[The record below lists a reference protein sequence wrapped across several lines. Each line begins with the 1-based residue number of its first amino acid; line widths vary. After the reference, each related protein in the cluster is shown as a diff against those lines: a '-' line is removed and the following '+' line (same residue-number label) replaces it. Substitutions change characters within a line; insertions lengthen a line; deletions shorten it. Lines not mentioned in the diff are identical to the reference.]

1 MAIVDFFLDAAKELI
16 SGGKKYWIWVL
27 ALIFFTVLGG
37 LTYIGQ
43 FMNGLIVTGMSDQV
57 SWGFYVSNF
66 TYLVGMA
73 AAAVMV
79 VVPTY
84 IFKDKN
90 ARSVVILGEALAV
103 AATVMCVL
111 FVTVDMGRPE
121 RIWHMLPFI
130 GRFNWP
136 NSMLTW
142 DVLVLQGYMLL
153 NLFVPLYI
161 LYHRYVG
168 KDYNHKLVF
177 GFVVLSI
184 FWAISIHTVTAFLFS
199 SNTARPFW
207 NTALTAPRFLA
218 SAFTAGPAFMIIA
231 FRIIDRFSTYE
242 IPKQAI
248 NMLALI
254 VTVAMQINLVMVG
267 AEIFT
272 EFYAET
278 SHSASAHYMFF
289 GLNGMNGLMPWVYSA
304 IIMNIIAVTLLM
316 IHRTRQNLNTLTFA
330 CVLAAVGIWMEKGM
344 GFVVPGFVPTPLGE
358 VFEYFPTIN
367 EILIALGVWSIGM
380 LIFTALVKV
389 AIPIQGGTLQWSK
402 AGNTA

>member
-1 MAIVDFFLDAAKELI
+1 MAIVDFILDSTKELFK
-16 SGGKKYWIWVL
+16 GGKRYWFWML
-27 ALIFFTVLGG
+27 ALVFFIVLGG

-43 FMNGLIVTGMSDQV
+43 FRAGLIKTGMSDQV
-57 SWGFYVSNF
+57 SWGFYVANF

-121 RIWHMLPFI
+121 RIWHVFPFI

-136 NSMLTW
+136 DSMLTW
-142 DVLVLQGYMLL
+142 DVIVLQGYMIL
-153 NLFVPLYI
+153 NLALPLYI

-168 KDYNHKLVF
+168 KDYNHKLVY
-177 GFVVLSI
+177 GLVILSI

-199 SNTARPFW
+199 SNAARPFW
-207 NTALTAPRFLA
+207 HSALTAPRFLA

-231 FRIIDRFSTYE
+231 FRIIHRYANYE
-242 IPKQAI
+242 IPRQAI
-248 NMLALI
+248 DMLAII

-272 EFYAET
+272 EFYSET
-278 SHSASAHYMFF
+278 AHSAHAHYLFF
-289 GLNGMNGLMPWVYSA
+289 GLNGLNGLVPWIYSA
-304 IIMNIIAVTLLM
+304 IVMNIIAVVLLM
-316 IHRTRQNLNTLTFA
+316 IHRTRRNMTTLTIA
-330 CVLAAVGIWMEKGM
+330 CILAAVGIWIEKGM
-344 GFVVPGFVPTPLGE
+344 GFVLPGFIPTPLGE
-358 VFEYFPTIN
+358 VFEYFPTVT
-367 EILIALGVWSIGM
+367 ELLVTLGVWSIGM
-380 LIFTALVKV
+380 LNFTVLVKI
-389 AIPIQGGTLQWSK
+389 AIPIQSGRLQWSK
-402 AGNTA
+402 AGGTA

>member
-1 MAIVDFFLDAAKELI
+1 MAIVDFLLDTAKEI
-16 SGGKKYWIWVL
+16 VNGGKRYWIWVL
-27 ALIFFTVLGG
+27 ALLFFIVLGG

-43 FMNGLIVTGMSDQV
+43 FRAGLIKTGMSDQV
-57 SWGFYVSNF
+57 SWGFYVANF

-79 VVPTY
+79 VVATY

-121 RIWHMLPFI
+121 RIWHMIPFI

-142 DVLVLQGYMLL
+142 DVMVLQGYMIL
-153 NLFVPLYI
+153 NLVIPLYI
-161 LYHRYVG
+161 LFHRYVG
-168 KDYNHKLVF
+168 KEYNHKLVF
-177 GFVVLSI
+177 VLVVVSI

-207 NTALTAPRFLA
+207 HSALTAPRFLA

-231 FRIIDRFSTYE
+231 FRIIGRYSDYE
-242 IPKQAI
+242 IPRKAI
-248 NMLALI
+248 DLLAII
-254 VTVAMQINLVMVG
+254 VTIAMQINLIMVG
-267 AEIFT
+267 AEVFT
-272 EFYAET
+272 EFYPET

-289 GLNGMNGLMPWVYSA
+289 GLKGLNGLIPWIYTA
-304 IIMNIIAVTLLM
+304 LTMNIIAVILLM
-316 IHRTRQNLNTLTFA
+316 IHRTRQNLNILTFA
-330 CVLAAVGIWMEKGM
+330 CVLAAVGIWLEKGM
-344 GFVVPGFVPTPLGE
+344 GFVIPGFIPTPLGE

-367 EILIALGVWSIGM
+367 EVLIALGVWSIGM
-380 LIFTALVKV
+380 LIFTILVKI
-389 AIPIQGGTLQWSK
+389 AIPIQGGRLQWSK
-402 AGNTA
+402 AGKTA